1 LTVGSLFV
9 WQFSSC
15 EEALSTEKI
24 LVASHFHCFSYY
36 HITFVFAVVAVPVVR
51 QAKLQRRAR
60 QSR

>member
-24 LVASHFHCFSYY
+24 LVASHFHCFSHN
-36 HITFVFAVVAVPVVR
+36 HITIFAVVAVPVVQ
-51 QAKLQRRAR
+51 QAKLQRRAH
-60 QSR
+60 QSQ